1 MLAEPL
7 GGASAT
13 AEFLDRWRLPGESR
27 SRVWEERF
35 GEHAYVPL
43 GEAALTE
50 ALKSAGV
57 TAPGRHAADR
67 RRAARPRGEARWR
80 PRPA

>member
-1 MLAEPL
+1 MRPTRACWPSRWR
-7 GGASAT
+7 GASAT
-13 AEFLDRWRLPGESR
+13 AEFLDRWRLPGESA

-57 TAPGRHAADR
+57 TAPGRHAARSSPDR
-67 RRAARPRGEARWR
+67 MVAR
-80 PRPA
+80 